1 MGAGHD
7 HASGQADT
15 HRTRLAIAFGITSTI
30 LIVEVIGAIVTGSL
44 SLLVDAAH
52 MLTDAGGLF
61 MALLAA
67 NLMRRPATS
76 RRTWGF
82 QRAEVLAATAQAA
95 VLLAVGLFALIEGI
109 RRLVEPP
116 AVPSAELLIFGII
129 GLLGN
134 IASITV
140 LTAGRSANLNMR
152 AAFLEVVNDALG
164 SVAVIV
170 SAIIIMTT
178 GWGQADA
185 IAGMLIS
192 ILIIPRTISLLRE
205 TTGVLMGSTPK
216 GLDLDDVRR
225 HILEL
230 PHVSDVHD
238 LHASLVATGLPILSA
253 HVTVEESCFQDGHA
267 PQILDDLQRC
277 VAEHFSISAEHSTFQ
292 LEPARHS
299 QHEHHTHA

>member
-7 HASGQADT
+7 HAASGGDT
-15 HRTRLAIAFGITSTI
+15 HRTRLAIAFGITFTI
-30 LIVEVIGAIVTGSL
+30 LIAEIIGFVITGSL

-95 VLLAVGLFALIEGI
+95 VLLAVGLFALIEGF
-109 RRLVEPP
+109 RRLLEPP

-164 SVAVIV
+164 SVAVIA

-185 IAGMLIS
+185 LAGMLIS
-192 ILIIPRTISLLRE
+192 VLIIPRTITLLRE
-205 TTGVLMGSTPK
+205 TTGVLMESTPK

-230 PHVSDVHD
+230 PHVSGVHD

-267 PQILDDLQRC
+267 PEILDDLQRC
-277 VAEHFSISAEHSTFQ
+277 VAEHFSISVEHSTFQ